1 MRSVLDEHL
10 GYLADSARLNL
21 FKTAIASAV
30 QSGDRVADV
39 GCGSAV
45 LGLLCLQAGAA
56 HVDAIDSTAAIEIA
70 RKSLTQAGWA
80 AHVNFIHGYSYQ
92 VDLPERVDVIIC
104 DHVGYFG
111 FDYGLIETLA
121 DARRRFLKPG
131 GRLIPGRLRLQLG
144 AVESEKSSQLAE
156 GWQAPGI
163 PSEFH
168 WVRQHGVNTKYAVK
182 LQGDEILSEPA
193 VLGSIDLRSDN
204 PDFFSWTVQ
213 LTMNRDGVVHG
224 LAGWFECE
232 LTDDVWMTNSPLSD
246 HAINRQQ
253 AFLPISEALSV
264 KAGDII
270 SATVMARPADHLIA
284 WEVSHPATGKRFSH
298 STWQGDLL
306 MQEQL
311 LRNRPGRAPRLSRMA
326 QARSVVLGYCDG
338 KLSVAQI
345 QETVLREHPDLFPS
359 PEEIK
364 RFVTAVLAGNTE

>member
-1 MRSVLDEHL
+1 MISVLEEHL
-10 GYLADSARLNL
+10 GYVADSARLAL
-21 FKTAIASAV
+21 FKTAISTTV
-30 QSGDRVADV
+30 QAGDRVADV

-56 HVDAIDSTAAIEIA
+56 HVYAIDSTAAIEIA

-80 AHVNFIHGYSYQ
+80 SRVNFIHGNSHQ

-121 DARRRFLKPG
+121 DARRRLLKPG

-168 WVRQHGVNTKYAVK
+168 WVRQHGVNTKHAVK
-182 LQGDEILSEPA
+182 LRSDEILSKPA
-193 VLGSIDLRSDN
+193 ELGCIDLASDS

-213 LTMNRDGVVHG
+213 LAMLRDGVLHG

-232 LTDDVWMTNSPLSD
+232 LADDVWMTNSPLSEC
-246 HAINRQQ
+246 AIGRQQ
-253 AFLPISEALSV
+253 AFLPINEPFTV
-264 KAGDII
+264 KAGDVI
-270 SATVMARPADHLIA
+270 SATVMARPSDHLIA
-284 WEVSHPATGKRFSH
+284 WEVNHPATGKKFSH
-298 STWQGDLL
+298 STWQGDFL
-306 MQEQL
+306 MQERL
-311 LRNRPGRAPRLSRMA
+311 LKNRPDHAPRLSRIA
-326 QARSVVLGYCDG
+326 QAKSVVLGYCDG
-338 KLSVAQI
+338 KLLVAQI
-345 QETVLREHPDLFPS
+345 QEIVLRQHPELLPS
-359 PEEIK
+359 PEEIS
-364 RFVTAVLAGNTE
+364 RFVTAVLSGHTE